1 MMRSLINYLLFTL
14 LLPAANAAAQTL
26 AMGQVQVANPS
37 ILISDNGEIMIGMDI
52 TLPADVQL
60 SSNHVATLTPVL
72 KAENNSNN
80 KVLPAVWVYG
90 RTRSIIQQRERSVPA
105 DAYAILRRKN
115 GTEQTVNYSVRLPYE
130 EWMNGAELEL
140 ITDVRGCADCQ
151 KEESSAFVVRANL
164 ERYTVKPV
172 AAFLS
177 PAVEAVKNR
186 AEEGRAF
193 LDFPVNQTKIYPDY
207 RRNPSELAKIKAT
220 VDVVRND
227 ANTTITEIDI
237 TGYASPEGGYAANA
251 RLAQGRAE
259 ALKQYVMNEYVFKN
273 NLFRVNS
280 VPEDWAGLR
289 EYVSAS
295 DLPQKEKILYIID
308 KEESNFDLKEGRIK
322 GLDNGTVY
330 SMLLNDCYPALRH
343 SDYTVRY
350 VVRGFNAEE
359 AKQIIKTRPQQL
371 SLQEMYLAAQ
381 TYEKGSDE
389 FNEVFEVAVRMFPE
403 DPTANVNA
411 AAIELQ
417 KGNLQ
422 RAARYLEKADAQ
434 AAVTLNNKGVLM
446 LLQGNLDEAETYFK
460 QAQSLGSAEAGANLI
475 EIANKRKDD
484 KLFER

>member
-1 MMRSLINYLLFTL
+1 MRSLIHYILFSLLM
-14 LLPAANAAAQTL
+14 PAATAAAQTL
-26 AMGQVQVANPS
+26 AVSQVQIAHPS
-37 ILISDNGEIMIGMDI
+37 ILISNNGEIMIGMDI

-72 KAENNSNN
+72 KAENNNHN

-90 RTRSIIQQRERSVPA
+90 RTRSIIQQRERSTPT
-105 DAYAILRRKN
+105 DAYTILRRKN

-140 ITDVRGCADCQ
+140 MADVHGCADCL
-151 KEESSAFVVRANL
+151 KEESNTFVVRAHL

-172 AAFLS
+172 PAFLS
-177 PAVEAVKNR
+177 PAVEEVKNR

-237 TGYASPEGGYAANA
+237 TGYASPEGRYAANG

-259 ALKQYVMNEYVFKN
+259 ALKQYVMNEYGFKN
-273 NLFRVNS
+273 DLFRVNS

-289 EYVSAS
+289 DYVSQS
-295 DLPQKEKILYIID
+295 SLPQKEKILYIID

-322 GLDNGTVY
+322 ALDNGTVY
-330 SMLLNDCYPALRH
+330 STLLKDCYPALRH

-381 TYEKGSDE
+381 TYEKGSKE

-417 KGNLQ
+417 KGDLQ

-434 AAVTLNNKGVLM
+434 AGTTLNNKGVLM

-460 QAQSLGSAEAGANLI
+460 QAQSLGSTEAGDNLK
-475 EIANKRKDD
+475 EVVNKRKDD